1 MEVVK
6 YYTNADGNITHA
18 EVSHT
23 ETVGE
28 TTGTATDLFELRMP
42 LEEYTEEAVIKS
54 IAVRSA
60 QISNLVSSA
69 KRWTAVPSLTET
81 VV

>member
-1 MEVVK
+1 MQVTK
-6 YYTNADGNITHA
+6 YYTNSNNQITHA

-23 ETVGE
+23 EAVGE
-28 TTGTATDLFELRMP
+28 TTGTAVDLFQLRSP

-54 IAVRSA
+54 IAIRSA

-69 KRWTAVPSLTET
+69 KRQAAIASLTET
-81 VV
+81 EV